1 MTVEN
6 SEMRDHIRQTLETI
20 KRLDKSADLMLHRQ
34 LSQMVDDQY
43 AALIDLSVAELRVIA
58 SDSAAPILA
67 SSPRAARKTS
77 S

>member
-1 MTVEN
+1 MTGEN
-6 SEMRDHIRQTLETI
+6 LEMRDHIRQTLETI
-20 KRLDKSADLMLHRQ
+20 KRLDKSVNVMLHRQ

-58 SDSAAPILA
+58 SDSAAPVVA
-67 SSPRAARKTS
+67 SSPRAARETS

>member
-1 MTVEN
+1 MTAEN

-43 AALIDLSVAELRVIA
+43 AALIDLSVAELRDIA
-58 SDSAAPILA
+58 ADSAAPILA